1 MATDKF
7 PQRNVNMPMD
17 PKAVESERQ
26 RRLAPPRTFVPE
38 TAPPANGKG
47 SRREVRK
54 GEWIDDRIIV
64 IGGPSSPSTDS
75 PPELP
80 ERRDAPPAT
89 YDAAKVYSIV
99 LGKPAIFCGRVLS
112 PAKAYQMTGDTCTQ
126 ITTDHPGAIIDA
138 VMLGDTPVN
147 PDIEPS
153 QAKTTQPAAKSK
165 KA

>member
-17 PKAVESERQ
+17 PDVVEAARA
-26 RRLAPPRTFVPE
+26 RLAPPRSFVPE
-38 TAPPANGKG
+38 TMPPANGKG

-54 GEWIDDRIIV
+54 GEWIDDRVIV

-80 ERRDAPPAT
+80 QRREAPPAS
-89 YDAAKVYSIV
+89 YDPATTYSIT
-99 LGKPAIFCGRVLS
+99 LGKPAVFCGRVLS
-112 PAKAYQMTGDTCTQ
+112 PAKIYQMTGDTCTQ
-126 ITTDHPGAIIDA
+126 ITTDYPGAIIDA
-138 VMLGDTPVN
+138 VVLGSTPDN
-147 PDIEPS
+147 PDIAPS
-153 QAKTTQPAAKSK
+153 AAKTTQPAAKSK